1 MSTAVTPPALVPGT
15 VVDGRY
21 RVRAVTGEWRLGT
34 AYRAEGR
41 DGPVTLIISPLARG
55 RSATFADWVRAEVER
70 TRRVAGAG
78 LLLIQDGGLVSA
90 TDGFLV
96 VPAWSASSLIE
107 DVRQRGVPAVDR
119 ACALVEAVARSVE
132 RAHAAGLI
140 LGDLRPASVL
150 VPAGDHAAPL
160 VLDLG
165 LGRGLAGYLASP
177 PTGAPAYTA
186 PERAAGSAPAASDDL
201 YALGALLFYLL
212 SGRAPTI
219 APAGEARVVT
229 PPSWLRA
236 DEGVAQFI
244 DPIVLRA
251 MAPMAADRGT
261 ARALALALAAVREV
275 LRLSPAAREVLG
287 LPPGATTFAPEPT
300 SPHLLHDAL
309 GLGADDD
316 APGPFDDV
324 LHTDALRQLTLPEEA
339 PAERLRATPP
349 ALPKPRAP

>member
-1 MSTAVTPPALVPGT
+1 MIPIEPRAALVPGT

-41 DGPVTLIISPLARG
+41 DGPVTLIIAPLARG
-55 RSATFADWVRAEVER
+55 RSATFADWVRAEIER
-70 TRRVAGAG
+70 TRPVGAAG
-78 LLLIQDGGLVSA
+78 LLLLQDGGLVSA
-90 TDGFLV
+90 TDGYLV
-96 VPAWSASSLIE
+96 VPAWSGPSLVE
-107 DVRQRGVPAVDR
+107 EVRQRGAPGVDR
-119 ACALVEAVARSVE
+119 ACALVEGVAQAVE
-132 RAHAAGLI
+132 RAHAAGLT
-140 LGDLRPASVL
+140 LGDLRPASVFAA
-150 VPAGDHAAPL
+150 PDAAPL

-177 PTGAPAYTA
+177 PAGAPAYTA
-186 PERAAGSAPAASDDL
+186 PERAAGSAPALSDDL

-212 SGRAPTI
+212 TGRAPSV
-219 APAGEARVVT
+219 APVGEARVAT

-244 DPIVLRA
+244 DPVVLRA
-251 MAPMAADRGT
+251 MAPVAADRGT
-261 ARALALALAAVREV
+261 ARALAQSLAAVREV

-287 LPPGATTFAPEPT
+287 LPPGAVMFAPEPT

-309 GLGADDD
+309 GISADDD

-324 LHTDALRQLTLPEEA
+324 LHTDALRQLTLPDEA
-339 PAERLRATPP
+339 PARRPRVTPP
-349 ALPKPRAP
+349 ALPKPRVP